1 VRKNT
6 SRFPFTGFSSPTSC
20 DLRPEFIEIDYNLP
34 GILSPGQR
42 ASIFPMI
49 RSALLVAS

>member
-1 VRKNT
+1 VRKNPLR
-6 SRFPFTGFSSPTSC
+6 SLFTGFSSPTSC

-34 GILSPGQR
+34 GTLSPGQR

-49 RSALLVAS
+49 RSPLLIVS